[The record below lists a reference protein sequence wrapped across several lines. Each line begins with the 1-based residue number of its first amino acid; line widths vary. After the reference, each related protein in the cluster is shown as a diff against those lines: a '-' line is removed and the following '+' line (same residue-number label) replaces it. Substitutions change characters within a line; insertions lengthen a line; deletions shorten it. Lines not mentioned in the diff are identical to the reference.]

1 MLPTLLKK
9 CSPQS
14 AGNWVKAHCWVRS
27 HCWVTSIEIC
37 EVGVG
42 LNPSLP
48 CECSVAK
55 IDVEF
60 FDISWFLR
68 LPPLLDQWFVIKG
81 VTCLRW
87 KAYGSKTTTWTFWGG
102 SDSRLPLPDYPPRQ
116 SPVCPVGVCMHVYC
130 PHACMVACMVAC
142 KCIICQQYTCVH
154 VCMCVCICEINRMCA
169 LMYVCILCL
178 FSRPAWML
186 EAIWLHDLR
195 FFSALPGLKWLN
207 ACRSPIIGG

>member
-1 MLPTLLKK
+1 MRFVPSPVLVLSSCYWASLGHWIQKCDVWCCFLWVATFFVLPSLGKNYVRSHANGPRPPTHALLYLLLVYFSATWNMLPTLLKK

-60 FDISWFLR
+60 FDIYI
-68 LPPLLDQWFVIKG
+68 D
-81 VTCLRW
+81 
-87 KAYGSKTTTWTFWGG
+87 
-102 SDSRLPLPDYPPRQ
+102 
-116 SPVCPVGVCMHVYC
+116 
-130 PHACMVACMVAC
+130 
-142 KCIICQQYTCVH
+142 
-154 VCMCVCICEINRMCA
+154 
-169 LMYVCILCL
+169 
-178 FSRPAWML
+178 FSRPCSTN
-186 EAIWLHDLR
+186 DL
-195 FFSALPGLKWLN
+195 L
-207 ACRSPIIGG
+207 